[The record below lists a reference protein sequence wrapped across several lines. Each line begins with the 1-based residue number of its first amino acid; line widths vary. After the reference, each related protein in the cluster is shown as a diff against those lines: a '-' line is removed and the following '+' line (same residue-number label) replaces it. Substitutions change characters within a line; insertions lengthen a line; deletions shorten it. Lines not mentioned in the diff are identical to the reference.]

1 LATTDEMRT
10 IGEEIREDYEGF
22 ITELG
27 VDLLDSRF
35 SDDPRVLRMLA
46 VNVYGLMHVGYEF
59 LALFRW
65 YVSGFFPL
73 IGGRGSRYA
82 APVSASDFPG
92 DEFPHVARSSEH
104 QVVQS
109 IRRSSDFRQPT
120 ELRQSADFPQDDKT
134 PAVVELPQADE
145 TPITEE
151 FTQADE
157 TPTAEYFPHTKAP
170 DPSEEPRRK
179 VRSPRFG
186 GPVDTENAER
196 AADAVKPSGTS
207 GSERTPVSHPADFRQ
222 STDEEFPQAHKTHPA
237 DEFPQDRA
245 SDPSEE
251 PRRKGRFPRFGGPV
265 DTETAERAA
274 DAVKPSGPSGSERIP
289 VSPPADFRQSAV
301 GELLQADKTSTAGE
315 LLQADKTPTADE
327 FPQDRAS
334 DTSEEPRRKGRFPRF
349 GDPVVT
355 ETDERA
361 ADAVKPS
368 GPSGSERRRGHF
380 ESETGRDDASEGAV
394 NLRGDG
400 GADSRHDGPAAESV
414 PESGAADAAR
424 FRQGEGSPLSDMS
437 GHKDLKELARFL
449 ESQEEEERAHVS
461 SRRGPLSHHASEL
474 DALLEEL
481 TERIEQEYL
490 RFYGD

>member
-109 IRRSSDFRQPT
+109 IRRSSGFRQPT

-157 TPTAEYFPHTKAP
+157 TPITEEFTQTDKTPTAEYFPHTKAP
-170 DPSEEPRRK
+170 DPSEEPQPQG
-179 VRSPRFG
+179 RSPRFV
-186 GPVDTENAER
+186 GPVDTENA
-196 AADAVKPSGTS
+196 
-207 GSERTPVSHPADFRQ
+207 
-222 STDEEFPQAHKTHPA
+222 
-237 DEFPQDRA
+237 
-245 SDPSEE
+245 
-251 PRRKGRFPRFGGPV
+251 
-265 DTETAERAA
+265 
-274 DAVKPSGPSGSERIP
+274 
-289 VSPPADFRQSAV
+289 
-301 GELLQADKTSTAGE
+301 
-315 LLQADKTPTADE
+315 
-327 FPQDRAS
+327 
-334 DTSEEPRRKGRFPRF
+334 
-349 GDPVVT
+349 
-355 ETDERA
+355 ERA